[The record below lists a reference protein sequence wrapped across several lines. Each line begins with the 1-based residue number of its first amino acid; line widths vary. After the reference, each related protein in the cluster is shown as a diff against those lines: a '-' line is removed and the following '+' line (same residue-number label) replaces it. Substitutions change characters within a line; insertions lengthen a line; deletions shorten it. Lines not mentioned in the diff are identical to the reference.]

1 MECLE
6 IYLLSLIFQVILAD
20 EEKRKLIFSEKEA
33 AWLKFSKQINIGDIF
48 EAMVGSVEDY
58 GAFVHL
64 RFPDGTS
71 FSVTYITGN
80 MMCFIYLKKFNGL
93 LKL

>member
-1 MECLE
+1 MEGLE
-6 IYLLSLIFQVILAD
+6 IYLVSLIFQVIVAE

-33 AWLKFSKQINIGDIF
+33 AWLKFSKQINVGDIF
-48 EAMVGSVEDY
+48 EARVGAVEDY

-71 FSVTYITGN
+71 FFVTYVIGTI
-80 MMCFIYLKKFNGL
+80 MYILYLKRV
-93 LKL
+93 